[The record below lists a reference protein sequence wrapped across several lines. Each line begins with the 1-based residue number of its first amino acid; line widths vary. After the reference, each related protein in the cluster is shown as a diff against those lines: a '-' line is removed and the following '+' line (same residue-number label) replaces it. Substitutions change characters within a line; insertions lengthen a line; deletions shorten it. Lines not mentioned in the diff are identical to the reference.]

1 MLLLAPIYKAHA
13 YSRVNTDRDS
23 INTMIKITFSV
34 NAWIAQSPT
43 IQTPEEWQA
52 WSEGR
57 SPVAHENSPS
67 PKSIPAMLRRR
78 LSPLGKLALSCFE
91 QLPENQASS
100 AVFCS
105 EHGEVE
111 RTVSLLSGIARGDD
125 MSPSNFSVSVH
136 NAIAG
141 IYSIAHKYHGAIN
154 AICAGPNSLFTT
166 LIEAYGLIQSGHE
179 QVACLIYD
187 EPLPG
192 IYQRSHC
199 LGREALAIAIL
210 LSKAEPGT
218 EAFGLLGEPHAEK
231 EEPAGFPGEQ
241 LIEFLLSPETPLS
254 YRSNS
259 HLWTLHRTN

>member
-1 MLLLAPIYKAHA
+1 
-13 YSRVNTDRDS
+13 
-23 INTMIKITFSV
+23 MIKITFSV

-43 IQTPEEWQA
+43 IQTPEDWQA
-52 WSEGR
+52 WNEEQSLA
-57 SPVAHENSPS
+57 VQKTSPS

-91 QLPENQASS
+91 QLPENQANS

-154 AICAGPNSLFTT
+154 AICAGPNSLFAT

-179 QVACLIYD
+179 QVACLVYD
-187 EPLPG
+187 EPLPD
-192 IYQRSHC
+192 IYPRSHC
-199 LGREALAIAIL
+199 LGREALAISFL
-210 LSKAEPGT
+210 LSKAESGT
-218 EAFGLLGEPHAEK
+218 EAFELLGEPNTSN
-231 EEPAGFPGEQ
+231 EEESSNFPGEK
-241 LIEFLLSPETPLS
+241 LIGFLLSPDTPLS

-259 HLWTLHRTN
+259 HLWTLRRTN